1 MSVCGPSRRLYR
13 LPQSTSRS
21 RSAEVVLHPNISLE
35 GRGNRPS
42 VKRVGTRWE
51 IAATSLPVITART
64 PNTGRANVF
73 RSAPISG
80 HRRATSVLP
89 DRANFGREQMQQQ
102 HRDYSITS
110 SARASSM
117 NRMATP
123 HRDTI
128 PGDTR
133 RIPETPPLSSFLFG
147 SGGVFVLVIN
157 AGVGPSICPY
167 PLRREN

>member
-1 MSVCGPSRRLYR
+1 M
-13 LPQSTSRS
+13 
-21 RSAEVVLHPNISLE
+21 
-35 GRGNRPS
+35 NRPQAS
-42 VKRVGTRWE
+42 GTCGLMQVFPKR
-51 IAATSLPVITART
+51 S
-64 PNTGRANVF
+64 
-73 RSAPISG
+73 
-80 HRRATSVLP
+80 
-89 DRANFGREQMQQQ
+89 
-102 HRDYSITS
+102 
-110 SARASSM
+110 
-117 NRMATP
+117 P